1 MQILVPVFTV
11 KVDFVKK
18 LIELVV
24 VILPVQVETTFASR
38 VYEMPLFSPTAMAEF
53 VASVH
58 FMRLTIDA
66 THLSCLP
73 KKNAGVPVEVMAVPL
88 RLISVGKV
96 KVNTKLPMG
105 ASQLV

>member
-1 MQILVPVFTV
+1 MPVFTV
-11 KVDFVKK
+11 KVGIEKK
-18 LIELVV
+18 FIELLV

-38 VYEMPLFSPTAMAEF
+38 VYEMPLFSLTAMAEF

-96 KVNTKLPMG
+96 MVNTKLPMG